1 MKTNETIESKPTN
14 SSDGLSSPNPNQV
27 KRTYSIKDHWKCLAA
42 CTLVSMCP
50 FQYGLDF
57 GLIGGLQAMIGFLK
71 IFGHEAPETPLG
83 WNLST
88 ERQQLISSLMTLGA
102 FLSSSTAGPIA
113 SFMGRKPSIWSAS
126 LLCCIAN
133 VIMMVTTNINAIYIG
148 RLLLGLANGLFMTF
162 SQLYIQES
170 VPARYRGLMIS
181 SFQVW
186 TSVGS
191 LIGTIVDNFT
201 AKIMSRESYLIPLG
215 LIYIIPVI
223 MSVGLLLVPESPRWL
238 LEHGHREKALK
249 SLLWHR
255 PYGQAEAEEELKD
268 MQEALEGEMREKNSV
283 AIKDMWTHPID
294 RRRTIL
300 AVCAIT
306 LQGASGAMY
315 MIAYGTYFFEM
326 ANIGNSFENSCIL
339 TAVGVFAIILNSAV
353 VTHIGRRRVFLTI
366 GLFICGLSQLLT
378 AVIYT
383 VRPGTQS
390 TGKGIVALAI
400 IYIFGYNGMV
410 ATYAWISGGELPSQ
424 RLRSYTFGLATAV
437 GFFAAW
443 LATFTAPYF
452 INPESL
458 NWGPKYGYIWTPSC
472 WIAAAWV
479 YFFLPEVKDR
489 SLEEI
494 DEMFEARLPAKKF
507 RQYVCVGR
515 AGREAEKKEAEV
527 VHAEEVVWADGKAAS
542 EAATAIA

>member
-1 MKTNETIESKPTN
+1 MKTDQTVESKAIN
-14 SSDGLSSPNPNQV
+14 SSDGSHSPTTDPPR
-27 KRTYSIKDHWKCLAA
+27 RTYSMKSHWKCLAA

-71 IFGHEAPETPLG
+71 ACIPAKAP
-83 WNLST
+83 
-88 ERQQLISSLMTLGA
+88 ISGPPPRGPFANMYSNFLTSSA

-113 SFMGRKPSIWSAS
+113 SFMGRKPSIWAAS

-191 LIGTIVDNFT
+191 LIGTVVDNFT
-201 AKIMSRESYLIPLG
+201 AKIMGRESYLIPLG
-215 LIYIIPVI
+215 LIYIIPFI
-223 MSVGLLLVPESPRWL
+223 MSIGLLLIPESPRWL
-238 LEHGHREKALK
+238 LEHGHRDKALK

-255 PYGQAEAEEELKD
+255 PYDQAEAEEELKD
-268 MQEALEGEMREKNSV
+268 MQEALEGEMKTKKNA
-283 AIKDMWTHPID
+283 AIKDMWTHPVD

-353 VTHIGRRRVFLTI
+353 VTHIGRRRVFLTV

-383 VRPGTQS
+383 IRPGTQS

-472 WIAAAWV
+472 WLAAAWV
-479 YFFLPEVKDR
+479 FFFLPEVKDR

-494 DEMFEARLPAKKF
+494 DEMFEARLPARKF
-507 RQYVCVGR
+507 RQYVSVGR

-527 VHAEEVVWADGKAAS
+527 VHAEEVVWADGKVAS

>member
-1 MKTNETIESKPTN
+1 M
-14 SSDGLSSPNPNQV
+14 
-27 KRTYSIKDHWKCLAA
+27 
-42 CTLVSMCP
+42 
-50 FQYGLDF
+50 
-57 GLIGGLQAMIGFLK
+57 

-113 SFMGRKPSIWSAS
+113 AFMGRKPSIWSAS

-191 LIGTIVDNFT
+191 LIGTVVDNFT
-201 AKIMSRESYLIPLG
+201 AKITTRESYLIPLG
-215 LIYIIPVI
+215 LIYIVPVI
-223 MSVGLLLVPESPRWL
+223 MSIGLLVVPESPRWL
-238 LEHGHREKALK
+238 LEHGHRDKALK

-268 MQEALEGEMREKNSV
+268 MQEALEGEMRTKQNA
-283 AIKDMWTHPID
+283 AIKDMWTHPVD

-353 VTHIGRRRVFLTI
+353 VTHIGRRRVFLTV

-378 AVIYT
+378 AIIYT
-383 VRPGTQS
+383 IQPGTQS

-472 WIAAAWV
+472 WLAAAWV
-479 YFFLPEVKDR
+479 FFFLPEVKDR

-494 DEMFEARLPAKKF
+494 DEMFEARLPARKF
-507 RQYVCVGR
+507 RQYVSVGR